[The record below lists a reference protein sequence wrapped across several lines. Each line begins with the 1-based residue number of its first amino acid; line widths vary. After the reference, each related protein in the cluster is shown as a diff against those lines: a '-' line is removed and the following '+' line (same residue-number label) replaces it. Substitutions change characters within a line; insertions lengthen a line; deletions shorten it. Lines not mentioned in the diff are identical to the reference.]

1 MSRRNTGK
9 VSRKQA
15 LACLSLVCFY
25 HRCCSPSIQLLLPG
39 AHSFSPPGVGIDNI
53 ETKSLRRDLGA
64 TRVRGAEGDDDKGP
78 SSLLSNYNDSDGA
91 SKGIV
96 GSLTGIVNRVSATRA
111 KDETTPPSPL
121 VSSPPTSSQELM
133 DRIRKDYEERNY
145 LWTGDLDLECFRKD
159 CVFTDPTISFVG
171 TDKFTENTQN
181 LVPIVEA
188 FAEDYRSELLSISLG
203 TGSSS
208 SSQTPDTVER
218 DGRDGDGDEYYVE
231 TRWNMVGSLTAS
243 PWLFWKPKI
252 DVVGRTKFWFRNE
265 SDGDCDG
272 SIDSKSGSDPSDGN
286 ALKVYFYDES
296 WEVPAWKALLQIIT
310 PAGTFPSTTSNGI
323 ASDTKP

>member
-1 MSRRNTGK
+1 MSARNDTK
-9 VSRKQA
+9 ASHKHVVV
-15 LACLSLVCFY
+15 CLFLVCFY
-25 HRCCSPSIQLLLPG
+25 HRCSPSIQLVPSV
-39 AHSFSPPGVGIDNI
+39 HSFSPSGAISNGISAR
-53 ETKSLRRDLGA
+53 SLHRDLHSLQA
-64 TRVRGAEGDDDKGP
+64 TEIDGDEEKG
-78 SSLLSNYNDSDGA
+78 SSSLSNYNDSDGA

-96 GSLTGIVNRVSATRA
+96 GSLTGIVNKVSASRA
-111 KDETTPPSPL
+111 KDRAQGSQEPAASTAPR
-121 VSSPPTSSQELM
+121 SSQELM

-208 SSQTPDTVER
+208 KTPDNSNR
-218 DGRDGDGDEYYVE
+218 SNDDEYYIE

-252 DVVGRTKFWFRNE
+252 DVIGRTKFWFRNE
-265 SDGDCDG
+265 ALEGENF
-272 SIDSKSGSDPSDGN
+272 DPSDGGV
-286 ALKVYFYDES
+286 LKVYFYDES
-296 WEVPAWKALLQIIT
+296 WEVPAWKALLQIVT
-310 PAGTFPSTTSNGI
+310 PAGTFPSSTDGI
-323 ASDTKP
+323 ASDTKR